1 MYRGRRLDRL
11 GSQTLGSVGLP
22 GNGDPCLLALLWNR
36 NVLLPYPDCQ
46 FSGGCSLVLEHGH
59 QPGTSVDDYAS
70 PD

>member
-36 NVLLPYPDCQ
+36 NTSTLSRLPVLWRLL
-46 FSGGCSLVLEHGH
+46 SGS
-59 QPGTSVDDYAS
+59 GTWSPTWDYCG
-70 PD
+70 